1 MCSDTKQKAITK
13 IPHNL
18 PLSVSVK
25 FSELLLIAAC
35 AGGEQHVAEDIFPP
49 QPRQAAQDRR
59 IS

>member
-1 MCSDTKQKAITK
+1 MFGYKTKSYNKNPTQSS
-13 IPHNL
+13 
-18 PLSVSVK
+18 LSVSVK